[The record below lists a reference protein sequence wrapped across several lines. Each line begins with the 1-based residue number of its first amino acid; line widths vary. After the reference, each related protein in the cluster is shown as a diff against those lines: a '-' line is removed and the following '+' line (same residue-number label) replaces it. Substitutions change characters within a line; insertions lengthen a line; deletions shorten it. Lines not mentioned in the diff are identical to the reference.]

1 MDNNE
6 IDKKNDASVENNEDI
21 TVKDVKWETVNDDEH
36 KGEIKFKNKKKKR
49 FNGFFKI
56 LAVALICAVFGGAG
70 GAIVFNSEYKNMAKS
85 LSNSS
90 LTQQSSSGS
99 LSKIADI
106 SASAITKTAAT
117 VGPAVVGISN
127 KAQGNFGLQDVD
139 SGSGIIFD
147 SKGYI
152 VTNNH
157 VIDNASKI
165 TVKLSSGKV
174 LDAKVI
180 GTDSR
185 SDLAVIKVDAT
196 NLPIAKFGDSS
207 KVSVGDTAIAI
218 GNPLGEEFA
227 GTVTAGIISAVN
239 RQINYGGA
247 IYKLIQTDAAI
258 NPGNSG
264 GALCNKD
271 GEVIGINSLKLGAS
285 ENAEGMGFAI
295 TINEAKTIIASLMKT
310 GTVTR
315 PYLGILGQDA
325 VSETNNVQGVYVN
338 EIVPG
343 SGAASA
349 GIKPTDIIIELDGTK
364 VQKFSDLAGIIDKHK
379 IGDKVSCKLLR
390 GGKTISINVTLTQ
403 MKANN

>member
-1 MDNNE
+1 MDNDE
-6 IDKKNDASVENNEDI
+6 INKTNGESLENNQQTKI
-21 TVKDVKWETVNDDEH
+21 NDVNWEAVNENEN
-36 KGEIKFKNKKKKR
+36 KGEIKFSSKKKNK
-49 FNGFFKI
+49 FNGFFK
-56 LAVALICAVFGGAG
+56 LLVVALICAICGGAG
-70 GAIVFNSEYKNMAKS
+70 GAIVFNSKYKNMTKT

-90 LTQQSSSGS
+90 LAQQSSSS
-99 LSKIADI
+99 VLSKTTDV
-106 SASAITKTAAT
+106 SSGSITKSAAT

-157 VIDNASKI
+157 VIDKASKI

-174 LDAKVI
+174 LVAKVI

-185 SDLAVIKVDAT
+185 SDLAVIKVEAT

-239 RQINYGGA
+239 RQINYGGS

-264 GALCNKD
+264 GALCNSN

-325 VSETNNVQGVYVN
+325 VSQTNNVQGVYVN
-338 EIVPG
+338 EIVAG
-343 SGAASA
+343 SGAAAA
-349 GIKPTDIIIELDGTK
+349 GIKPTDIIVELDGTK

-379 IGDKVSCKLLR
+379 IGDKVSCKILR
-390 GGKTISINVTLTQ
+390 NSKTISINVTLTK
-403 MKANN
+403 MKESN

>member
-1 MDNNE
+1 MDDKE
-6 IDKKNDASVENNEDI
+6 IDKINNTSLEKDQQ
-21 TVKDVKWETVNDDEH
+21 TKVSDVKWETVNDNEN
-36 KGEIKFKNKKKKR
+36 KGEIKFKSKKKR
-49 FNGFFKI
+49 KFNGFFKI
-56 LAVALICAVFGGAG
+56 LAVALICAVFGGVG
-70 GAIVFNSEYKNMAKS
+70 GAIVFNNEYKNMTKT
-85 LSNSS
+85 LSGSS
-90 LTQQSSSGS
+90 LTQQNNSSS
-99 LSKIADI
+99 LSKMADV
-106 SASAITKTAAT
+106 STSAITKTAAT

-174 LDAKVI
+174 LDAKVV
-180 GTDSR
+180 GTDAR

-227 GTVTAGIISAVN
+227 GTVTAGIISATN

-264 GALCNKD
+264 GALCNSN

-295 TINEAKTIIASLMKT
+295 TINEAKTIISSLMKT
-310 GTVTR
+310 GTVIR

-338 EIVPG
+338 EIVAG
-343 SGAASA
+343 SGAAAA
-349 GIKPTDIIIELDGTK
+349 GIKPTDIIVELDGTK

-379 IGDKVSCKLLR
+379 IGDKVTCKILR
-390 GGKTISINVTLTQ
+390 KGKTVSVNVTLTK

>member
-6 IDKKNDASVENNEDI
+6 IDKTNDTSVNNNEQ
-21 TVKDVKWETVNDDEH
+21 TKVKDVNWETVNDDEH
-36 KGEIKFKNKKKKR
+36 KGEIKFKSNKKKKL
-49 FNGFFKI
+49 NGLFKI
-56 LAVALICAVFGGAG
+56 LAVALICAVFGGVG
-70 GAIVFNSEYKNMAKS
+70 GAIVFNSEYKNMTKS

-99 LSKIADI
+99 LSKTADI

-180 GTDSR
+180 GTDAR

-325 VSETNNVQGVYVN
+325 VSQTNNVQGVYVN

-364 VQKFSDLAGIIDKHK
+364 VQQFSDLAGIIDKHK

-390 GGKTISINVTLTQ
+390 NGKTISINVMLTQ

>member
-1 MDNNE
+1 MDNKE
-6 IDKKNDASVENNEDI
+6 IDKTNDTSLENKNQTKV
-21 TVKDVKWETVNDDEH
+21 TDVNWETVDEAGD
-36 KGEIKFKNKKKKR
+36 KGGIKFKSKKKKKL
-49 FNGFFKI
+49 NGIFKLI
-56 LAVALICAVFGGAG
+56 LVALVCAIFGGAG
-70 GAIVFNSEYKNMAKS
+70 GAIVFNQEYKNMTKNS
-85 LSNSS
+85 TGSS
-90 LTQQSSSGS
+90 LTQQNSSSS
-99 LSKIADI
+99 LSKVADV

-157 VIDNASKI
+157 VIDKASKI

-174 LDAKVI
+174 LDAKVV
-180 GTDSR
+180 GTDPR

-207 KVSVGDTAIAI
+207 KVSVGDTAVAI

-239 RQINYGGA
+239 RQINYGGS

-264 GALCNKD
+264 GALANSN

-325 VSETNNVQGVYVN
+325 ISDTNSVQGVYVN
-338 EIVPG
+338 EIVAG

-364 VQKFSDLAGIIDKHK
+364 VEKFSDLAGIIDKHK
-379 IGDKVSCKLLR
+379 IGDKVSCKILR
-390 GGKTISINVTLTQ
+390 NSKTISISVTLTK

>member
-1 MDNNE
+1 VDNNE
-6 IDKKNDASVENNEDI
+6 IDKTNDTSVNNNEQ
-21 TVKDVKWETVNDDEH
+21 TKVKDVNWETVNDDEH
-36 KGEIKFKNKKKKR
+36 KGEIKFKSNKKKKL
-49 FNGFFKI
+49 NGLFKI
-56 LAVALICAVFGGAG
+56 LAVALICAVFGGVG
-70 GAIVFNSEYKNMAKS
+70 GAIVFNSEYKNMTKS

-99 LSKIADI
+99 LSKTADI

-180 GTDSR
+180 GTDAR
-185 SDLAVIKVDAT
+185 SDLAVIKVEAT

-325 VSETNNVQGVYVN
+325 VSQTNNVQGVYVN

-364 VQKFSDLAGIIDKHK
+364 VQQFSDLAGIIDKHK

-390 GGKTISINVTLTQ
+390 NGKTISINVMLTK

>member
-6 IDKKNDASVENNEDI
+6 IDKLNDISMENSKETQVN
-21 TVKDVKWETVNDDEH
+21 DVNWEAVNDDENIG
-36 KGEIKFKNKKKKR
+36 KIKFRSKNKKKI
-49 FNGFFKI
+49 NGFFKL
-56 LAVALICAVFGGAG
+56 LALVLVCAVSGAAG
-70 GAIVFNSEYKNMAKS
+70 GAIVFNTKYKNMTKS
-85 LSNSS
+85 SSTSS
-90 LTQQSSSGS
+90 LTQQDNSNS
-99 LSKIADI
+99 LTKTADV
-106 SASAITKTAAT
+106 SANAITKTAAA

-147 SKGYI
+147 SNGYI

-157 VIDNASKI
+157 VIDGASKI

-185 SDLAVIKVDAT
+185 SDLAVIKVEAT
-196 NLPIAKFGDSS
+196 NLPIVKFGDSS

-239 RQINYGGA
+239 RQINYGGS

-264 GALCNKD
+264 GALCNNV

-295 TINEAKTIIASLMKT
+295 TINEAKTIIQSLMST
-310 GTVTR
+310 GTVAR
-315 PYLGILGQDA
+315 PYLGIMGKDA
-325 VSETNNVQGVYVN
+325 ISNTNNVQGVYVN
-338 EIVPG
+338 EVVAG

-349 GIKPTDIIIELDGTK
+349 GIKPTDIIVELDGTK
-364 VQKFSDLAGIIDKHK
+364 VEKFSDLAGIIDKHK
-379 IGDKVSCKLLR
+379 IGDKVSCKILR
-390 GGKTISINVTLTQ
+390 NGNTISVNVELTQ
-403 MKANN
+403 MKTNN